1 MDINNIKIADNFS
14 LSEFMCPCCKRVM
27 LHPKLLKLL
36 VNLRKTYGEPVI
48 INSGYRCEPYNKQV
62 GGVPTSYHLFG
73 MAADI
78 YIRNIPLMELAIQAD
93 LVGFKGIGIYNTF
106 LHLDVRPTKAR
117 WDNRT

>member
-36 VNLRKTYGEPVI
+36 VNLRKTLGEPI
-48 INSGYRCEPYNKQV
+48 KINSGYRCEPYNKQV

-78 YIRNIPLMELAIQAD
+78 FVYQYSIEDVAIYAD
-93 LVGFKGIGIYNTF
+93 QVGFMGIGVYNTF
-106 LHLDVRPTKAR
+106 IHVDVRPDKER